1 MKYEIDVI
9 DTQTGYDG
17 FFQLNRYRLRH
28 SLFAG
33 GWSKIIER
41 ERIERLR
48 ATGVLLYDPDRDQV
62 VLVEQFRIGALE
74 AGGEDAWLL
83 EIAAGLMH
91 EGELAEEVA
100 RKEVMEETGIECLDL
115 YPICNLYVSPGTAS
129 ERLQLYCGRVD
140 ASNAGGIYGL
150 ADEGEDIRV
159 RVMMTDEALAELE
172 QGRANSTAIVI
183 SLQWLALNRE
193 RIREHWS

>member
-1 MKYEIDVI
+1 MKYEIDII
-9 DTQTGYDG
+9 DAQTGYDG
-17 FFQLNRYRLRH
+17 FFQLKRYRLRH

-33 GWSKIIER
+33 GWSDIIER

-48 ATGVLLYDPDRDQV
+48 ATGVLLYDPERDQV

-74 AGGEDAWLL
+74 AGGKGAWLL
-83 EIAAGLMH
+83 EVAAGLMT
-91 EGELAEEVA
+91 EGESTEEVA
-100 RKEVMEETGIECLDL
+100 RKEVMEEAGVECLEL
-115 YPICNLYVSPGTAS
+115 YPICDLYVSPGTAS

-140 ASNAGGIYGL
+140 ASHAGGIHGM

-159 RVMMTDEALAELE
+159 RVMTTDEALAELDR
-172 QGRANSTAIVI
+172 GRANSTAIVI

-193 RIREHWS
+193 RIRKHWS